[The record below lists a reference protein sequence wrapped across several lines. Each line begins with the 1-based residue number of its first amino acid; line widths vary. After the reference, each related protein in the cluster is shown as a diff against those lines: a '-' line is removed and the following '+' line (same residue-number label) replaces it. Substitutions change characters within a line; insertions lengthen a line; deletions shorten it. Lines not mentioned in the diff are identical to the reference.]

1 MEWLLLGVIILF
13 VLLILISAGVKI
25 VQQYELGV
33 VFRFGRLVGTKK
45 PGIRVIIPF
54 IDRMRKIDTR
64 VLTMDVPSQEVL
76 TRDNV
81 TTKVNAVVFLRVIDP
96 ERAVIEVFDY
106 RMATYQFAQTTLR
119 SVLGQHDLDALLTQ
133 RDKLNQ
139 TLRRI
144 IDEATEPWGVK
155 VSAVEIKDV
164 ELPAGMQRAMAA
176 QAEAERERRAKV
188 IHADGEY
195 QAAEK
200 LAQAAEVLATQP
212 AALQLRYLQTLTTIA
227 TERTNTVVFPLPLD
241 MLAAFTPTTRSTL
254 ARRSKE

>member
-96 ERAVIEVFDY
+96 ERAVIEVYDY

-164 ELPAGMQRAMAA
+164 ELPSGMQRAMAA

-254 ARRSKE
+254 AQRSKE

>member
-1 MEWLLLGVIILF
+1 MEWLLLGILILF

-54 IDRMRKIDTR
+54 IDRMRKVDTR

-96 ERAVIEVFDY
+96 EKAVIEVYDY

-200 LAQAAEVLATQP
+200 LAQAAKVLSTQP

-227 TERTNTVVFPLPLD
+227 TEKTNTVVFPLPMD
-241 MLAAFTPTTRSTL
+241 MLTAFMPN
-254 ARRSKE
+254 RRGETAERG